1 MTVVINGT
9 TGIDTGT
16 GSLISADSTTA
27 TYLDMFEDTDNGS
40 NFVRLIAPASIA
52 SNRTLTLPDNT
63 GTLIST
69 ASAGTILQIATATCD
84 GVLTTTANGAPST
97 ITNGVQVFSVSF
109 TPRSS
114 TSVLWVQTSS
124 VAVSEESNSADM
136 CWLALWD
143 GSTFIS
149 ANSGTW
155 RFNLFTS
162 NLNGA
167 YISMNDGYVAGS
179 TSTRT
184 IQVRAAMNGG
194 SSTTYVNGNSS
205 ANYTGSS
212 QRVRMIVWEIAA

>member
-1 MTVVINGT
+1 MSRVAISGDAS
-9 TGIDTGT
+9 GTGT
-16 GSLISADSTTA
+16 FTIASPNS
-27 TYLDMFEDTDNGS
+27 NS
-40 NFVRLIAPASIA
+40 NF
-52 SNRTLTLPDNT
+52 TLTLPAAS
-63 GTLIST
+63 GTAMLTST
-69 ASAGTILQIATATCD
+69 AVAKSQLPSGSILQIATATCD
-84 GVLTTTANGAPST
+84 GVLSTTANGAPST

-109 TPRSS
+109 TPISS

-124 VAVSEESNSADM
+124 VAISEETNSADM

-167 YISMNDGYVAGS
+167 YISMNDGYVSGS
-179 TSTRT
+179 TSART
-184 IQVRAAMNGG
+184 IQVRAAMNSG

>member
-1 MTVVINGT
+1 MSKIALSGDAS
-9 TGIDTGT
+9 GTGT
-16 GSLISADSTTA
+16 FT
-27 TYLDMFEDTDNGS
+27 
-40 NFVRLIAPASIA
+40 IA
-52 SNRTLTLPDNT
+52 SPNSNSNYTLTLPAET
-63 GTLIST
+63 GTVVTSGTTSGIN
-69 ASAGTILQIATATCD
+69 ASALTTGTVPSARMPSGSILQIATATAE
-84 GVLTTTANGAPST
+84 GVFTTTANGAPST

-109 TPRSS
+109 TPLRSN
-114 TSVLWVQTSS
+114 SVLWVQTSS
-124 VAVSEESNSADM
+124 IAISEESNSADM

-167 YISMNDGYVAGS
+167 YISMNDGYVSGS
-179 TSTRT
+179 TSART